1 MTLPEPALDME
12 EYASMLRSEAKICNA
27 STVIVSSEI
36 LYGLS
41 IYPDILQKIK
51 EQLGFFE
58 IQILIIFRPKRDF
71 VASGF
76 AQRVCGPQKYAGTL
90 REHFSEIEA
99 RGILAYE
106 QRIKAFQSVFGKDN
120 VHIRSYNDVKYDI
133 ITPITD
139 LTELPPR
146 DLLSKPTWA
155 NPTKSWFYVVLSR
168 HVNKIPR
175 SWKRGRNLA
184 FKVRD
189 VCDAIMR
196 RVVPKDQI
204 KRLFFPY
211 YAIKDL
217 PISEND
223 DETQALFEHSEGV
236 PSCDKSVDDRT

>member
-1 MTLPEPALDME
+1 
-12 EYASMLRSEAKICNA
+12 
-27 STVIVSSEI
+27 
-36 LYGLS
+36 
-41 IYPDILQKIK
+41 
-51 EQLGFFE
+51 
-58 IQILIIFRPKRDF
+58 
-71 VASGF
+71 
-76 AQRVCGPQKYAGTL
+76 
-90 REHFSEIEA
+90 
-99 RGILAYE
+99 
-106 QRIKAFQSVFGKDN
+106 
-120 VHIRSYNDVKYDI
+120 
-133 ITPITD
+133 
-139 LTELPPR
+139 
-146 DLLSKPTWA
+146 
-155 NPTKSWFYVVLSR
+155 VLSR